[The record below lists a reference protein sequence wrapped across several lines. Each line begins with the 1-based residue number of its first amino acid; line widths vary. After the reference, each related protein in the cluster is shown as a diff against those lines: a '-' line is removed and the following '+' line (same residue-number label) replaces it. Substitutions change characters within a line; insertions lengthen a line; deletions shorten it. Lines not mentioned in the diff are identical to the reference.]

1 MQNSDSPT
9 IKNEA
14 ESTWIPRAEQP
25 ARHWSRIGLWCVKLV
40 LAAAFIAA
48 GNANL
53 YGLPILVQ
61 NFEQIGLGQWFRYFT
76 GTLELI
82 GAAALLV
89 PAVAPLGAL
98 LLAAIMVGA
107 TLTHL
112 FVLPGSPV
120 PAVVLFVL
128 SVMVAWA
135 HRDQIAALANKIL
148 VDRD

>member
-25 ARHWSRIGLWCVKLV
+25 ARHWSRIGLWSVKLV

-48 GNANL
+48 GSANL

-120 PAVVLFVL
+120 PAVVLFAL

-135 HRDQIAALANKIL
+135 HRDQIAALTNKIL